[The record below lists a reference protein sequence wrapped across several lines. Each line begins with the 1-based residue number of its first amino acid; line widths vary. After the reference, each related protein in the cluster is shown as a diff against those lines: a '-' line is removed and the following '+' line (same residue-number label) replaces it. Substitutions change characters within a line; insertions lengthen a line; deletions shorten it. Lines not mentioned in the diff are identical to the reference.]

1 MGVQN
6 ARLNRE
12 NGERRLDHKKPYLF
26 DAIDKELVGILKSDA
41 RAPVAKLAKI
51 LGVSRGT
58 VQNRL
63 DRLVSS
69 GAILGFTIRA
79 HEQIDTDAIKA
90 LMMIEV
96 VGKSTSQVIQKL
108 RGIPQLLKLHTTNGA
123 WDLVAEIQTSN
134 LQEFDLV
141 LREVRAIEGVLNSET
156 SILLSS
162 V

>member
-1 MGVQN
+1 MD
-6 ARLNRE
+6 NR
-12 NGERRLDHKKPYLF
+12 KPYLF
-26 DAIDKELVGILKSDA
+26 DAIDKELVAILKSDA

-79 HEQIDTDAIKA
+79 HEQIETDVIKA
-90 LMMIEV
+90 VMMIEV
-96 VGKSTSQVIQKL
+96 VGKSTTQVIQKL
-108 RGIPQLLKLHTTNGA
+108 RGIPQLLKMHSTNGA

-141 LREVRAIEGVLNSET
+141 LREVRAIDGVLNSET

>member
-1 MGVQN
+1 
-6 ARLNRE
+6 LDNR
-12 NGERRLDHKKPYLF
+12 KPYLL
-26 DAIDKELVGILKSDA
+26 DAIDKELVAILKSDA

-63 DRLVSS
+63 DRLISS

-79 HEQIDTDAIKA
+79 HEQIETDAIKA
-90 LMMIEV
+90 VMMIEV
-96 VGKSTSQVIQKL
+96 VGKSTTQVIQKL
-108 RGIPQLLKLHTTNGA
+108 RGIPQLLKMHTTNGA

-141 LREVRAIEGVLNSET
+141 LREVRAIDGVLNSET